1 MEPMSSQAM
10 PNWFDGI
17 SREVKYRYHLV
28 SRIQEGNTKI
38 IYQTTSEE
46 YRSFYCGVIYIRSR
60 YTLCLFLNLP
70 PLEKSADLGASTIT
84 VLSLS

>member
-1 MEPMSSQAM
+1 MSSQAVLK
-10 PNWFDGI
+10 NWFDGI

-28 SRIQEGNTKI
+28 TRIQEGNTKI

-46 YRSFYCGVIYIRSR
+46 YHSFYCGFIYIRSR
-60 YTLCLFLNLP
+60 CTLCLFLNLP
-70 PLEKSADLGASTIT
+70 PLEKSADLGAPTIT

>member
-1 MEPMSSQAM
+1 MSSQAVLK
-10 PNWFDGI
+10 NWFDGI

-28 SRIQEGNTKI
+28 IRIQEGNTKI

-46 YRSFYCGVIYIRSR
+46 YHSFYCGFIYIRSR
-60 YTLCLFLNLP
+60 CTLCLFLNLP
-70 PLEKSADLGASTIT
+70 PLEKSADLGAPTIT

>member
-1 MEPMSSQAM
+1 MSSQAVLK
-10 PNWFDGI
+10 NWFDGI

-38 IYQTTSEE
+38 IYQATSEE
-46 YRSFYCGVIYIRSR
+46 YHSFYCGFIYIRSR
-60 YTLCLFLNLP
+60 CTLCLFLNLP
-70 PLEKSADLGASTIT
+70 PLEKSADLGAPTIT

>member
-1 MEPMSSQAM
+1 MSSQAVLK
-10 PNWFDGI
+10 NWFDGI

-46 YRSFYCGVIYIRSR
+46 YRSFYCGFIYIRSR
-60 YTLCLFLNLP
+60 CALCLFLNLS
-70 PLEKSADLGASTIT
+70 PLEKSADLGAPTIT